1 MAEERSPEVAD
12 RTAKPEAER
21 INAAHATAVRRML
34 ATSSQPRKTMEA
46 NVADQALKVQ
56 EKKELVPKG
65 EKTVPARYY
74 VPVTD
79 IYEADDALTVMM
91 EVPGVDRKD
100 VEVKLENDELRIEA
114 RIDFSKYEG
123 MEPLYTEY
131 NVGHFSRT
139 FSLSQKI
146 DQEQISASLDDG
158 VLTLTLKKVQAA
170 MPRRIEIN

>member
-1 MAEERSPEVAD
+1 MAEERLPEEQR
-12 RTAKPEAER
+12 RTAKPQPER
-21 INAAHATAVRRML
+21 LNAAHATAVRRML
-34 ATSSQPRKTMEA
+34 ATPPQPKKATETYM
-46 NVADQALKVQ
+46 ADQALQVQ

-74 VPVTD
+74 LPATD
-79 IYEADDALTVMM
+79 IYEVDDALTVVM
-91 EVPGVDRKD
+91 EVPGVDRKN

-114 RIDFSKYEG
+114 RIDFSNYEG

-146 DQEQISASLDDG
+146 DQQRIDAQLEDG
-158 VLTLTLKKVQAA
+158 VLTLTLKKVQEA
-170 MPRRIEIN
+170 MPRRIEIK